1 MRAAQEKTVDVHSLP
16 AGVLMIPV
24 SAHRI
29 PAGVLM
35 IPVRVHEIPALACSM
50 LIPVGKWADF
60 CSIPVGIV

>member
-1 MRAAQEKTVDVHSLP
+1 MRGAQEKTVDVHSLP
-16 AGVLMIPV
+16 AGALMIPA

-29 PAGVLM
+29 PAGALM
-35 IPVRVHEIPALACSM
+35 IPVRVHEIPVSACSV